1 MHSNFLHNA
10 KCLINPIIIGGNVIE
25 CVNTYMI
32 LWVVMDKLKTLSGI
46 AMSSTLLRKHVTKL
60 YSLRAL
66 RRAGVC
72 QATIWKIFNSYSSR
86 TRRI

>member
-46 AMSSTLLRKHVTKL
+46 AMSSTLLRELVKSCIRL
-60 YSLRAL
+60 EYSTESAS
-66 RRAGVC
+66 
-72 QATIWKIFNSYSSR
+72 ATPTF
-86 TRRI
+86 